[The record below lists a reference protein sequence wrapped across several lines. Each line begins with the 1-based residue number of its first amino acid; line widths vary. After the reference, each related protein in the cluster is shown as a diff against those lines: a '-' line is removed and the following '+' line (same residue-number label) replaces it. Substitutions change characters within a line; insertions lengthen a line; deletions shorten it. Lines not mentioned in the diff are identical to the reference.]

1 MKFLLYIFNF
11 KNLLFGIFFGFF
23 LIFIGSFIVNYIIK
37 NSNHRLAKIYGSQS
51 IDENT
56 IFFIGNSRS
65 VPFNS
70 SNFKTSI
77 NILNLSH
84 NSMTAFEVENIIKA
98 IKEKNKTQKKIY
110 IELTSLTDDSVQCLY
125 SIFYDF
131 KFYFGKNSIEKSC
144 KRQIFFE
151 KLIPISKINNELFYR
166 LLYYYKFPE
175 KDQLWT
181 NNYKMSQATCVNPKE
196 SDLMK
201 HFFSKN
207 SEKKMYKISTELMN
221 KYSDGNTKILFFIAP
236 VYQNSNLALNMEKN
250 FLEKKLKN
258 LIKFNTLLD
267 KKFFKN
273 CNMFTDTL
281 HLSVSGVGAVK
292 KIIFSDF

>member
-1 MKFLLYIFNF
+1 MKLLLYIFNF
-11 KNLLFGIFFGFF
+11 KKLFFGIFFGFF
-23 LIFIGSFIVNYIIK
+23 LIFIGSLVINYIIK
-37 NSNHRLAKIYGSQS
+37 NSNHRLAKIYGSQN
-51 IDENT
+51 IDNNS

-98 IKEKNKTQKKIY
+98 IKEKNKKEKNIY

-131 KFYFGKNSIEKSC
+131 KFYFGKNSIEKEC

-151 KLIPISKINNELFYR
+151 KLFPISKINNELFYR

-181 NNYKMSQATCVNPKE
+181 NNYKMSQATCVDPKE

-201 HFFSKN
+201 HFFSKD
-207 SEKKMYKISTELMN
+207 SEKKMYKISTELLN
-221 KYSDGNTKILFFIAP
+221 KYSDSNTKIFFFIAP
-236 VYQNSNLALNMEKN
+236 VYQDSNLAMSMEKK
-250 FLEKKLKN
+250 FLEKNLKN
-258 LIKFNTLLD
+258 LIKFNTLLE
-267 KKFFKN
+267 KQFFKN

-281 HLSVSGVGAVK
+281 HLSVSGVGAIK
-292 KIIFSDF
+292 KNVFPDF